1 MTTLKER
8 WPDTDIELQA
18 ADVEIRMHQEE
29 RELTECPALFWQ
41 VDEANFIIFKVAERT
56 YRSQFYYRGYQQY
69 GSGIKDFDDI
79 AECVVTMLQ
88 VHTDREATRH
98 EEQT

>member
-41 VDEANFIIFKVAERT
+41 VDEANFIIIKVAE
-56 YRSQFYYRGYQQY
+56 
-69 GSGIKDFDDI
+69 
-79 AECVVTMLQ
+79 
-88 VHTDREATRH
+88 
-98 EEQT
+98 